1 MHSAVAPSDN
11 ISRLHF
17 IQVSSFSSLGSFIN
31 NGNFNPSHFLW
42 HDFGNYSTLENLNNL
57 FPFFFF
63 SFVSR
68 QNSVT
73 SLTTRILTKIIKFL
87 FSPMLIKTSLLWE
100 VIQPNVFLCFNFYR
114 GTKKLILII
123 HQPEIQRLKF
133 FIIHLALLFRF
144 VYVSLWNNIRSLKI
158 FTRRTGTGF
167 RGRRWAERW
176 ITFVSPDSFLLLDI
190 SLVLFF
196 YIYKTSIKW
205 VCISFFYTHTNIR

>member
-1 MHSAVAPSDN
+1 MHSAVAFTDN

-17 IQVSSFSSLGSFIN
+17 IQVSSFTLVGSFIN
-31 NGNFNPSHFLW
+31 NGNLNPSHFLW
-42 HDFGNYSTLENLNNL
+42 HDFGNYSTLQISIISS
-57 FPFFFF
+57 PFFFF

-100 VIQPNVFLCFNFYR
+100 AIQITKCFSVFQLLSGNE
-114 GTKKLILII
+114 KLILII

-133 FIIHLALLFRF
+133 FLIHLALLFRF

-158 FTRRTGTGF
+158 FTRRTGDGF

-176 ITFVSPDSFLLLDI
+176 FTFVSPDSFLSFDI
-190 SLVLFF
+190 SLVLYF

-205 VCISFFYTHTNIR
+205 VCMSFSH